1 MLSVHCTLRMY
12 SLPGSLH
19 KQHFNKGK
27 MNTALR
33 ASGMCPTI
41 SPPTPGYVLTLWL
54 PMPFLL
60 MKTDGMKFRGEPVR
74 DTHQNPPDSVGQGQ
88 A

>member
-1 MLSVHCTLRMY
+1 
-12 SLPGSLH
+12 
-19 KQHFNKGK
+19 
-27 MNTALR
+27 
-33 ASGMCPTI
+33 MCPTI

-60 MKTDGMKFRGEPVR
+60 MKTDGMKFRGEPIR